1 MGRTVMNEYRNK
13 RLEGLELFMYFM
25 KRFNMSP
32 QEALADMKEHGQ
44 DTKDAELF
52 VKMLNKTKQTE
63 RKQQMNK
70 NEPLPVDNTG
80 TGKLG
85 SIRVLTKKEKAIQK
99 ECIKQLN
106 KYWTEDEANI

>member
-1 MGRTVMNEYRNK
+1 MVNTMVCVVSVENTQNLINK
-13 RLEGLELFMYFM
+13 KGKAM
-25 KRFNMSP
+25 K
-32 QEALADMKEHGQ
+32 
-44 DTKDAELF
+44 T
-52 VKMLNKTKQTE
+52 
-63 RKQQMNK
+63 

-106 KYWTEDEANI
+106 KYWEENE

>member
-1 MGRTVMNEYRNK
+1 
-13 RLEGLELFMYFM
+13 
-25 KRFNMSP
+25 
-32 QEALADMKEHGQ
+32 
-44 DTKDAELF
+44 
-52 VKMLNKTKQTE
+52 
-63 RKQQMNK
+63 MNK